1 MIPSTL
7 RFTLCVAVVCYFII
21 ILYYL
26 KKRMLDLKYTLLWLV
41 AGLVMGIMV
50 FFPELLVRF
59 VRILGIESNKNGLYV
74 LLLAFILMI
83 LMALTSIASRQTLR
97 IKILVQEISMMEKRI
112 RDLEDQAAEAR
123 SPVPPG
129 SPHPYQGEEE
139 AGQSGS

>member
-50 FFPELLVRF
+50 FFPDLLVRF
-59 VRILGIESNKNGLYV
+59 VRILGIESNMNGLYV

-112 RDLEDQAAEAR
+112 RDLEDQVAEAR

-129 SPHPYQGEEE
+129 SPHPSQGEEE